1 MTRPL
6 QEIAFEKMESDLEL
20 VLGIF
25 AEVLRSIDP
34 VDAAHGAAR
43 ADKLRAFDG
52 PLPAGERLDERDVQ
66 ALSLAFQLLNLVEE
80 NAAAQSRRLLETR
93 DGMLREP
100 GLWGQNL
107 RQLLQAGFTAEGI
120 VASLPAIRVEPVLT
134 AHPTEARRAT
144 TRDQLR
150 ALYLLLVKR
159 ENQMWTPAERDE
171 IRDELALALE
181 RLYRTGDFPTA
192 KPDVAAERASVR
204 HVLTT
209 ILPDAVRRHD
219 RRLEAAFREAGL
231 DPAPL
236 ADVEAL
242 PRVRFG
248 SWVGGDRDGHPLI
261 TPQVTETALIELR
274 DDALALHAR
283 NLQELAAR
291 LSLSDRLQAT
301 PERLTRA
308 IDELRGRL
316 GDAGA
321 RAIARNPG
329 EPFRQYVNLL
339 VARLPERAGVRPQGA
354 TYARASELSA
364 DLRLLRDCLVE
375 VHARHV
381 ARADLQPVERAVS
394 VFGFHLAALDVR
406 QNSGKH
412 DRAIAQLLV
421 AGGLDGADFPRW
433 PEEKRRALFDRE
445 LASPRPF
452 ALAEAVVGED
462 ARDVL
467 DVYRM
472 LARHRDAFG
481 LEAVGA
487 LVVSMTRSVSDLLAI
502 YLFAREVGL
511 VRYTEGGLAC
521 ELPVV
526 PLFETIEDLAH
537 SPAILGEFL
546 DHPVTR
552 RSLALQETPVGLRA
566 LEACLPAARPNASP
580 GAGAVPGAPT
590 VQVMLGYSDSCKDG
604 GILQSQW
611 SLHQAQH
618 ALVEAAHSRGAR
630 VRFFHGRGGTVSRGA
645 GPTHRFLDAL
655 PLGALSGDFRM
666 TEQGETIAQKYANLG
681 TATYHLELLVAG
693 VCATTL
699 RHRVADE
706 STTLSHAAALHAVLD
721 ELARRSRESYEGLT
735 GEAGFLD
742 YFAEATPIDAV
753 EHARI
758 GSRPPRRTGR
768 RTLEDLRAI
777 PWVFSWNQSRH
788 YLPGWYGVGS
798 ALEALFEADR
808 ARFDA
813 LSAEAARWPFL
824 RYVLTNVESNVA
836 SADAEMIGLYAGL
849 VRDDEVRQR
858 FHARV
863 LSELDRTRRMLDLM
877 HGAPLPERR
886 PRMWRTLQRRAAGL
900 RALHAFQVEA
910 LAAWRAARRD
920 GDERAEERL
929 LPTVLQSV
937 NAIASGLRTT
947 G

>member
-1 MTRPL
+1 
-6 QEIAFEKMESDLEL
+6 
-20 VLGIF
+20 
-25 AEVLRSIDP
+25 
-34 VDAAHGAAR
+34 
-43 ADKLRAFDG
+43 
-52 PLPAGERLDERDVQ
+52 
-66 ALSLAFQLLNLVEE
+66 
-80 NAAAQSRRLLETR
+80 
-93 DGMLREP
+93 
-100 GLWGQNL
+100 
-107 RQLLQAGFTAEGI
+107 
-120 VASLPAIRVEPVLT
+120 
-134 AHPTEARRAT
+134 
-144 TRDQLR
+144 
-150 ALYLLLVKR
+150 
-159 ENQMWTPAERDE
+159 MWTPAERDE
-171 IRDELALALE
+171 IRDDLALALE

-231 DPAPL
+231 DPSPL

-274 DDALALHAR
+274 DEAIALHAR

-291 LSLSDRLQAT
+291 LSLSDRLQPT
-301 PERLTRA
+301 PARLTLA
-308 IDELRGRL
+308 IAALRDRL

-339 VARLPERAGVRPQGA
+339 VARLPDAGGVRPQGA
-354 TYARASELSA
+354 TYARASELQD
-364 DLRLLRDCLVE
+364 DLRLLRACLVE
-375 VHARHV
+375 VRAAHV

-406 QNSGKH
+406 QNSAKH

-511 VRYTEGGLAC
+511 VRYTQGGLAC

-537 SPAILGEFL
+537 APVVLGEFL
-546 DHPVTR
+546 DHPVTL

-566 LEACLPAARPNASP
+566 LEACLPAAAPNAAS
-580 GAGAVPGAPT
+580 VSAPT

-618 ALVEAAHSRGAR
+618 ALVEAAQARGAR

-699 RHRVADE
+699 RHRVTNE
-706 STTLSHAAALHAVLD
+706 ETSLSQSPEVHALLD
-721 ELARRSRESYEGLT
+721 ELARSSREAYEGLT
-735 GEAGFLD
+735 GEGGFLD

-758 GSRPPRRTGR
+758 GSRLPRRTGK

-798 ALEALFEADR
+798 ALEALYDRDR

-836 SADAEMIGLYAGL
+836 SADVDMIGLYAGL
-849 VRDDEVRQR
+849 VHDEAVRGR

-863 LSELDRTRRMLDLM
+863 LAELERTRRMLDLM

-920 GDERAEERL
+920 GDEREEERL